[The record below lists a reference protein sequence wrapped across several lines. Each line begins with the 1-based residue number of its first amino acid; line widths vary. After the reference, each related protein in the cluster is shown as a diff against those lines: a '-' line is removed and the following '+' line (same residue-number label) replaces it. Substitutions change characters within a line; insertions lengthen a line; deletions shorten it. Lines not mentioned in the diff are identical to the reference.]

1 MNITQIRLKNWLCF
15 RGEHILDIEPKPYAI
30 MATHDDDPEASNWS
44 GKTGLVEA
52 IKFALVGDHRHRL
65 DDEWITG
72 NDPSSKER
80 GDVAEGAGEV
90 GLSFDTGERIV
101 RSKEVKKAAK
111 LYYWAKGAIEPAFKA
126 EAQIAIDQRLMLTAK
141 DFDATWFFAQREM
154 ARIILA
160 KPDERMKMISAWLK
174 LGPLER
180 CEDKARARVNA
191 LIDDV
196 TRIQGRRQGARERL
210 AAALAGRSRDLAAAD
225 AKEAQGRVDGAKH
238 HLGRVEKEWQEN
250 EARRRAKEIHDTYDR
265 LCEEGTKLAAEVE
278 AFDIENLTAIAANT
292 AENLELC
299 VEQNGIA
306 VTNVRKLEVVAR
318 GAFDGKCPIADL
330 DCPATKTINADRATA
345 TAKLDVEKK
354 SAAVLNVE
362 LMNARSADANARAKL
377 RTAKDSELAL
387 VALRARVEELAEQLE
402 EKPDPEESDVL
413 RQKLTQAREHVDAMT
428 KAAQEHQR
436 AIVTID
442 GVDAEEA
449 DLDDEAQGIEQE
461 LRLARAALT
470 IFGKTGAQR
479 RIAEEVLGQIEDDAN
494 ARLATASIPLSVRVQ
509 WTREGGDPAKA
520 CEACGASFPSSAKI
534 KACLRCGAQ
543 RGKQIQNSLD
553 FLLSDRS
560 GAAEDLAGIAVQL
573 AARDWLLADRGSDWR
588 PVVIDEAFGQLD
600 ASNRRSLAH
609 HFSMLLGSQQA
620 FVIAHHAQVLD
631 ALPGRIEIVRGKDST
646 VRVVS

>member
-1 MNITQIRLKNWLCF
+1 MNITELRLHNWLAF
-15 RGEHILDIEPKPYAI
+15 RGTHTLKLEAKPYAI
-30 MATHDDDPEASNWS
+30 MARRVDDPEASNWS
-44 GKTGLVEA
+44 GKTALVEA
-52 IKFALVGDHRHRL
+52 IKFALTGEHRHRL

-72 NDPSSKER
+72 NDPGSKER
-80 GDVAEGAGEV
+80 GEIAEGSGEV

-111 LYYWAKGAIEPAFKA
+111 LYYWSTGAKDPAFKA
-126 EAQIAIDQRLMLTAK
+126 EAQLAIDARLMLSAK

-160 KPDERMKMISAWLK
+160 KPDDRMKMISAWLK

-191 LIDDV
+191 LLDDV

-210 AAALAGRSRDLAAAD
+210 VAALAGRSRDLVAAD
-225 AKEAQGRVDGAKH
+225 AKEALGRVHGAKH
-238 HLGRVEKEWQEN
+238 HLGKIEKEWQEN
-250 EARRRAKEIHDTYDR
+250 EARRRAKEIREEYEQ

-278 AFDIENLTAIAANT
+278 RIDMPALRRTTDLAN
-292 AENLELC
+292 AELEQC
-299 VEQNGIA
+299 VEQSGIA
-306 VTNVRKLEVVAR
+306 VATVRSLDVVAR
-318 GAFDGKCPIADL
+318 GAFDGKCPIADIE
-330 DCPATKTINADRATA
+330 CPATKKINAARSESARKLEAEKRIVHSFSESLARARVEMNA
-345 TAKLDVEKK
+345 T
-354 SAAVLNVE
+354 SAALS
-362 LMNARSADANARAKL
+362 MAIAKEQRL
-377 RTAKDSELAL
+377 T
-387 VALRARVEELAEQLE
+387 ALRARVEEMNDRLVES
-402 EKPDPEESDVL
+402 PEPEDTDVL
-413 RQKLTQAREHVDAMT
+413 RSKLTQAREHVAAMT
-428 KAAQEHQR
+428 YAEGTHAQ
-436 AIVTID
+436 AMLTIES
-442 GVDAEEA
+442 VDNEEKT
-449 DLDDEAQGIEQE
+449 LDNEATGIEQE

-479 RIAEEVLGQIEDDAN
+479 RIAEEVLGQIEEDAN
-494 ARLATASIPLSVRVQ
+494 RRLALASIPLSVRVQ

-520 CEACGASFPSSAKI
+520 CDACGASFPASAKV
-534 KACLRCGAQ
+534 KACARCGAT

-553 FLLSDRS
+553 FILSDRS

-600 ASNRRSLAH
+600 PANRRALAQ
-609 HFSMLLGSQQA
+609 HFGMLLGSQQA
-620 FVIAHHAQVLD
+620 FIIAHHAQVLD